1 MRIAL
6 PLILLATAAS
16 SQTQLPV
23 RSGETA
29 LTRAEVVELTSDT
42 TLTFFDNGQSKF
54 STGGAYSYTYANDGG
69 TAFGAFRIED
79 DGVVCIDYRNG
90 RTRCDRYVRSRDR
103 ILLVTETGDRYP
115 IRP

>member
-1 MRIAL
+1 MRSLIAF
-6 PLILLATAAS
+6 LLSTVAAAAQS
-16 SQTQLPV
+16 NLPV
-23 RSGETA
+23 QSGETA
-29 LTRAEVVELTSDT
+29 LTRVEVIALTTDA
-42 TLTFFDNGQSKF
+42 TLVFYDNGQSKF

-69 TAFGAFRIED
+69 TAFGVYRIAP

-103 ILLVTETGDRYP
+103 IVMVTETGDRYP

>member
-1 MRIAL
+1 MRSFIAFL
-6 PLILLATAAS
+6 FSTTAAAAQS
-16 SQTQLPV
+16 NLPV
-23 RSGETA
+23 HSGETA
-29 LTRAEVVELTSDT
+29 LTRVEVIALTTDA
-42 TLTFFDNGQSKF
+42 TLVFYDNGQSKF
-54 STGGAYSYTYANDGG
+54 STGGAYSYTYANNGG

-103 ILLVTETGDRYP
+103 IVMITETGERYP